1 MLKLFGTAYCSVKQN
16 MYIRSLTALV
26 SLQECNGLHIG
37 IAYRN
42 KTAAS
47 LFIEIVSS
55 VNSVEFFLF

>member
-1 MLKLFGTAYCSVKQN
+1 MMLKLFRTAYCSVKQN
-16 MYIRSLTALV
+16 MSIC
-26 SLQECNGLHIG
+26 LQECNGLHMG

-55 VNSVEFFLF
+55 VNSVEFFPF